1 MDVAEVLLTEHM
13 SAEQLNDYYRRT
25 YHGPKGRVAA
35 TGKPEERPD
44 PAGFDVESQADSF
57 AAFAK
62 MAAGFE

>member
-13 SAEQLNDYYRRT
+13 TQQQLNDYYRRT

-62 MAAGFE
+62 AVGGLE